1 MCLGLQGRVAV
12 AVAPTPNTAPT
23 APTVRPLSWA
33 FAAGLIT
40 ISVAAVSLARN
51 IFHASRK
58 LPRQGKANLE
68 VPLSPREEAAVASVG
83 PLLLAAETAAGIDE
97 TVHLS
102 LEDLEKL
109 DLNLRMLITNMDAQL
124 EELQEDLTGRLPA
137 ASAAA
142 WDTVLLEI
150 SALEDQ
156 IAGLEQGSEAAAV
169 LESKL
174 GELQWEVFG
183 ILQPHASD
191 ETKRSYRSLLYNRG
205 VQAQLLR
212 QVERQLGLRAKM
224 TQVQAQ
230 LTALEGST
238 AGTSSSLRLAVAGCA
253 IPHPK
258 KAEIGGED
266 AFFALPELN
275 AFGVAD
281 GVGGWAAAGVD
292 PSEYP
297 RKLITACE
305 SAALLHAD
313 PLDILTRAFRE
324 AHAPGSC
331 TIALGRLDG
340 DFLRVASLGDCGTRV
355 VRGGRVIFASE
366 VQEHRFNQPYQL
378 SSPQYH
384 LGNVP
389 EDAQRYSLAVQPG
402 DVIIMGSDG
411 LWDNLWDHELEEL
424 IAEEV
429 GTLVEPVGV
438 GTGDEEEEE
447 GAIEAAAEEGPS
459 TSLMA
464 LRNQRVQELA
474 ERLAGVAA
482 AHARDVGYGSPF
494 AAERHEKMVPELLRD
509 VVQPRG
515 GKLDDVTA
523 VAAMVY

>member
-1 MCLGLQGRVAV
+1 MA
-12 AVAPTPNTAPT
+12 
-23 APTVRPLSWA
+23 
-33 FAAGLIT
+33 
-40 ISVAAVSLARN
+40 
-51 IFHASRK
+51 
-58 LPRQGKANLE
+58 
-68 VPLSPREEAAVASVG
+68 
-83 PLLLAAETAAGIDE
+83 
-97 TVHLS
+97 
-102 LEDLEKL
+102 
-109 DLNLRMLITNMDAQL
+109 
-124 EELQEDLTGRLPA
+124 
-137 ASAAA
+137 
-142 WDTVLLEI
+142 
-150 SALEDQ
+150 
-156 IAGLEQGSEAAAV
+156 
-169 LESKL
+169 
-174 GELQWEVFG
+174 
-183 ILQPHASD
+183 
-191 ETKRSYRSLLYNRG
+191 
-205 VQAQLLR
+205 
-212 QVERQLGLRAKM
+212 
-224 TQVQAQ
+224 QVQAQ
-230 LTALEGST
+230 LASLEGGT
-238 AGTSSSLRLAVAGCA
+238 AGAGSSLRLAVAGCA

-258 KAEIGGED
+258 KAETGGED
-266 AFFALPELN
+266 AFFALPDHM

-305 SAALLHAD
+305 SAALLHTD

-384 LGNVP
+384 PGNVP

-411 LWDNLWDHELEEL
+411 LWDNLWDHELEEVVT
-424 IAEEV
+424 EEV
-429 GTLVEPVGV
+429 GTLVEPVRV
-438 GTGDEEEEE
+438 ATGEE
-447 GAIEAAAEEGPS
+447 GPTEAAAEGASESAS
-459 TSLMA
+459 TVAAS

-474 ERLAGVAA
+474 ERLAAVAA

-494 AAERHEKMVPELLRD
+494 AAERHEKMVPELLKD
-509 VVQPRG
+509 VVQARG